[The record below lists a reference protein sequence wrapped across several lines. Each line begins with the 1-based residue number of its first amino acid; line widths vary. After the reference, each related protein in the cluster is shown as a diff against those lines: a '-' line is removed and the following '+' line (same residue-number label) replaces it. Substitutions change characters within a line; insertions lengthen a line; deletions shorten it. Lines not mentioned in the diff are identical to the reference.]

1 MDSDV
6 FLKLAFVGTLN
17 SFGGGGG
24 IWEIKTSNITKEEI
38 SEGNPLRV
46 TTPSRTCETVPEV
59 EPDDSWLVIL
69 SMAS

>member
-1 MDSDV
+1 MDSNV

-17 SFGGGGG
+17 SFGG
-24 IWEIKTSNITKEEI
+24 IWEIRTSNITKEEI